1 MDGSGPKDKMNDCR
15 GAGRVRDSTAEPSS
29 LLSTSSA
36 PHGFAMSGGSVVKNS
51 SASTPGLDLI
61 LELGRS
67 SGEGH
72 GNQLQYSCLG
82 NPKDRGAWQATVH
95 GITRVGHDL
104 ATKPPTS
111 HTKTFTP
118 MLTVIAPHSRDLESN
133 QPRFN
138 LNQSRSS
145 NQACI
150 RLNDVMV

>member
-82 NPKDRGAWQATVH
+82 NPKDRGAMGRTDSDM
-95 GITRVGHDL
+95 TE
-104 ATKPPTS
+104 T
-111 HTKTFTP
+111 
-118 MLTVIAPHSRDLESN
+118 
-133 QPRFN
+133 
-138 LNQSRSS
+138 
-145 NQACI
+145 
-150 RLNDVMV
+150 